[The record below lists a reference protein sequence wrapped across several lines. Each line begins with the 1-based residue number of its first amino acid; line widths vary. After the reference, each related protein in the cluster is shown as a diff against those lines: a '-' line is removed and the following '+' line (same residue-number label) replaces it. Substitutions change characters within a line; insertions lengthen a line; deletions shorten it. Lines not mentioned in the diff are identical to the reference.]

1 MNLFLYSVLSSIVI
15 LITAVFPLAIS
26 FADGIGSKRGKGVCF
41 KQVFVALGFGASV
54 LFVRRDTTVGE
65 KEKQLFSD

>member
-1 MNLFLYSVLSSIVI
+1 MALEAKEV
-15 LITAVFPLAIS
+15 
-26 FADGIGSKRGKGVCF
+26 RVCF

>member
-1 MNLFLYSVLSSIVI
+1 MNLFLYSVLSCIVI

-26 FADGIGSKRGKGVCF
+26 FADGIGSKRGKGVCLS
-41 KQVFVALGFGASV
+41 KCLSRWV
-54 LFVRRDTTVGE
+54 LVRQSYLSDATTVGE